1 MYKGLLHIA
10 FSLLVLL
17 NGMSYSI
24 IQGQFYL
31 QRDRIAELFCINQD
45 KPELQCD
52 GKCELSKRLN
62 EAKEKE
68 ESPKA
73 IVLKELNLIFTLP
86 ESVNFN
92 ENSGIASNSKHSE
105 AHFLP
110 KLPIRDFDFFHPPRI

>member
-1 MYKGLLHIA
+1 MFKGLLHIA

-52 GKCELSKRLN
+52 GKCELSKRLSK
-62 EAKEKE
+62 AKEKE
-68 ESPKA
+68 NSPKA
-73 IVLKELNLIFTLP
+73 ITLKELNLVFTIPSSTTLNKTSAVATNNKHSQAFTLLK
-86 ESVNFN
+86 F
-92 ENSGIASNSKHSE
+92 
-105 AHFLP
+105 
-110 KLPIRDFDFFHPPRI
+110 PIRDFDFFHPPRI